1 MAVLM
6 SELCS
11 QGADLIWKQCNEE
24 LFAQGLEYL
33 ERAAEDGDADAL
45 FFLGHCYSWGDA
57 AVGFNDKKA
66 YECYLAGAEA
76 GSARCVL
83 GALRAGQYDE
93 RLPGARPGI
102 LWQKAFRL

>member
-33 ERAAEDGDADAL
+33 ERAAEDGGCGCSL
-45 FFLGHCYSWGDA
+45 LSGTLLQLG
-57 AVGFNDKKA
+57 
-66 YECYLAGAEA
+66 
-76 GSARCVL
+76 RC
-83 GALRAGQYDE
+83 GG
-93 RLPGARPGI
+93 RL
-102 LWQKAFRL
+102 